1 MEEKRG
7 LGGKF
12 GFKGVRQN
20 YWKGNMGS
28 RQGYFLFI
36 SEKEIE
42 INTIDLTVGNIFG
55 LFSFPEFCLPNQD
68 PYV

>member
-1 MEEKRG
+1 
-7 LGGKF
+7 
-12 GFKGVRQN
+12 
-20 YWKGNMGS
+20 MGS

-68 PYV
+68 PYVYELWQFSIPVNRI